1 MLDDISIGGAGL
13 NQRTSER
20 FEKLAIF
27 GMASPVFRDLT
38 GAAGDDIL
46 MAFPATLRVVGG
58 SEALFEGFNLF
69 EDEPTVV
76 E

>member
-1 MLDDISIGGAGL
+1 M

-20 FEKLAIF
+20 FEKLATVI

-58 SEALFEGFNLF
+58 AETLFKGFNLF